1 MVSSHHDYTPAT
13 RRGFVAGVPTA
24 TVGVA
29 FRTSRASRLYP
40 AAIFGE

>member
-24 TVGVA
+24 TVGGRV
-29 FRTSRASRLYP
+29 SHKQSV
-40 AAIFGE
+40 